1 MKNFSLNKSVGM
13 LILVVSIVVISVQY
27 TQGQHW
33 PVPNNIPEFNR
44 VNCSFGELH
53 SRLRFHGAID
63 IDHQRPNQD
72 TPPIQAILHGRFV
85 NRVLDGDNSY
95 TILEHQSNPGNNVYD
110 RKSIYMHIDPLDFT
124 QHPEIETGKQ
134 LGTTRAGQG
143 HLHLMMGQL
152 VNGVWH
158 VLNPLNNDQRWSL
171 VRHEDE
177 NGNLIG
183 YFGNAPLDEHDP
195 EINQVFLKGIA
206 QPNNVASGYQILA
219 PQNPGLNDGL
229 THLLDNQQQPIAA
242 QIHFHDRSD
251 QFSNHAGHVS
261 ENIAAYDSVL
271 DRLAVFGNIVATA
284 HARDQAINSPSSGPH
299 GNGNGVTGGEGLTVH
314 RLTYAIDQSPKY
326 DITFDKLSGQ
336 PPQKDGDDEDIFH
349 YDYNDLTGQ
358 ERRGPGSTAQDREY
372 DRGNNDYI
380 RLYNAGSALNDCR
393 QPDHQNNNPCPAN
406 YLPPHKLIDTPNGP
420 RRSNGVWFTK
430 ARAGTPPVFDQT
442 PALTARCNLENF
454 AENPPTPEALYP
466 DGEHTLTF
474 HVEDAAGRIDRA
486 ENRAED
492 NANVTVI
499 VDNFTPFIQ
508 RVVIQSGNAQI
519 YAGEWRWNK
528 NDDGRLALYQDPANL
543 EDRKADQ
550 AQPLRI
556 VVTTSEPLA
565 LTTDN
570 AGVITGSLR
579 LKLGAAANGGQ
590 EQTYRDWQAPQAVS
604 EDRQTWTFI
613 VPASAFGER
622 ADTETQIIH
631 LTGADLAG
639 NPLLAYNGGVATYQE
654 GDIPRR
660 SAAQP
665 AQWEQ
670 LPQNGV
676 NANAE
681 ADGDTAHRFSF
692 GKASGFSPF
701 ARRYDT
707 AGTEQFVSIQIA
719 RDAAGSEA
727 GSIAAGWSTFLQS
740 PDEDAWL
747 LRLGSDGTP
756 IWQQRIGTAAAKER
770 AVAVRQAFQ
779 YDASGTKIPDGFWAV
794 WQLTQDNDTDIIIG
808 RFTELGASVWTRRYR
823 MGNQSRE
830 FATSLELLVAKENGL
845 LSADGALLS
854 GYSVDADNTER
865 AFLLRV
871 KETGEFER
879 GFVSE
884 PAASARF
891 EAVRQLRGPDGA
903 PLGVVAAGRMG
914 AAMRVSRLTSA
925 WQHQWSR
932 LYTSGTSLHATA
944 LEFTQNDSGA
954 GGYTLAGNQVDAA
967 NFTLGAVM
975 TISSDGAEPFGTTY
989 STTLTN
995 GKVEF
1000 SDLRRAEDGSSII
1013 VGRLSGKQE
1022 KTLQHYALVLHLQQR
1037 VGLVW
1042 ARGLS
1047 GQVSTDI
1054 ALALDAAKQGMLA
1067 AGKTNSTDA
1076 LAFAL
1081 AADGT
1086 CGACEKFKDLAQF
1099 FTPKQM
1105 SFATSSTNALDS
1117 MTFVET
1123 PFVFDGQLMT
1133 SPPGEPLCQAG
1144 VPRLLVTQNVTE
1156 SRTDA
1161 VDAPWLTRQIQGRAG
1176 SDIAA
1181 GGVYDFPPVPVDAAH
1196 PTPTAT
1202 AAFTVTNIGAGAQD
1216 LFTPA
1221 VVVVGNPEFQVV
1233 APIPAPAGGTLAPG
1247 EYFRFQIRYQP
1258 VLNTISNDAT
1268 VTIQQPD
1275 PANSAQAIPLM
1286 TFIVRGNQAYDVKT
1300 AEDPNDTGSGVIA
1313 IAGRQDNCQQAAC
1326 QIAEGAT
1333 LVFRAT
1339 PNADSIVT
1347 GWTVNGQP
1355 MGFSDA
1361 NGDFSLIVTKPTT
1374 AQAQF
1379 TKKQYVIAGRC
1390 ETTQQGVANVTLA
1403 GFPNNPVVTD
1413 AQGFYTAIVDDGWNG
1428 QVTPQSPAAGPLYT
1442 FTNLTFANV
1451 TTDLLGRNFNATL
1464 QAQTRINGQ
1473 ILDQNGAALAGVLVS
1488 SGLTTAVTDAAGSYE
1503 LFVPEGWSGT
1513 VTLALAD
1520 YVFSPP
1526 SLSLTNV
1533 TSNQTV
1539 TFNATGVPSSGSPTP
1554 TPTPSGGTVTPT
1566 PTATPTATSTVTPTP
1581 TATPTATSTVTPT
1594 PTVMPT
1600 ATSTVTPT
1608 PTLTPTITPVVTPT
1622 ISATATPAATATPTV
1637 TPTTVPTP
1645 TATLTP
1651 VVFTLSVVKSGI
1663 GAGTVIAD
1671 GIACGSVCANRYAA
1685 GTVVIMKAIPD
1696 PNSTF
1701 LGWKVN
1707 GVSSDCVVS
1716 MSGAT
1721 TVTAIF
1727 GKL

>member
-1 MKNFSLNKSVGM
+1 MNTCLNKALMVILVTIM
-13 LILVVSIVVISVQY
+13 LIISDALFQEVA
-27 TQGQHW
+27 GQHW
-33 PVPNNIPEFNR
+33 PVPVNDGQHFNQ
-44 VNCSFGELH
+44 VNCTFGELH
-53 SRLRFHGAID
+53 SGLQFHGAID
-63 IDHQRPNQD
+63 IDHDGVDQEA
-72 TPPIQAILHGRFV
+72 QAILHGRYV
-85 NRVLDGDNSY
+85 GSGGNGENQYV
-95 TILEHQSNPGNNVYD
+95 IVEHRSAFGAGFD
-110 RKSIYMHIDPLDFT
+110 RRSVYMHIAPNNFGARAA
-124 QHPEIETGKQ
+124 IRTGQ
-134 LGTTRAGQG
+134 RVGTINNSGNPPNRGN

-152 VNGVWH
+152 INGVWH
-158 VLNPLNNDQRWSL
+158 VINPLNNDQRWSL
-171 VRHEDE
+171 ARHEDQ
-177 NGNLIG
+177 NGNLTG
-183 YFGNAPLDEHDP
+183 YFGNAPIDEHDP

-206 QPNNVASGYQILA
+206 QPNNAASGYQILA

-229 THLLDNQQQPIAA
+229 THLLDGQQRIAA
-242 QIHFHDRSD
+242 RIHFHDRSD
-251 QFSNHAGHVS
+251 QFSNNAGHVS
-261 ENIAAYDSVL
+261 ENIAAYDTTC

-284 HARDQAINSPSSGPH
+284 HARDQAINSPSPGPH
-299 GNGNGVTGGEGLTVH
+299 GNGDGVTGGEGLTIH
-314 RLTYAIDQSPKY
+314 RLTYSIDLAQKY
-326 DITFDKLSGQ
+326 DITFDTLSGQ

-349 YDYNDLTGQ
+349 YYYNELTGQ
-358 ERRGPGSTAQDREY
+358 EQRGPGSTADVREY
-372 DRGNNDYI
+372 DRGNNDYL
-380 RLYNAGSALNDCR
+380 RLYHAGAALNDCR
-393 QPDHQNNNPCPAN
+393 EPGHPNHPCPAN
-406 YLPPHKLIDTPNGP
+406 YLPPHKLVPLETPAGDIP
-420 RRSNGVWFTK
+420 VRSNGVWFTK
-430 ARAGTPPVFDQT
+430 VREGTPTVFPETPGVDQ
-442 PALTARCNLENF
+442 TARCNLE
-454 AENPPTPEALYP
+454 AQYA
-466 DGEHTLTF
+466 DGEHPLTF

-486 ENRAED
+486 ANRAED
-492 NANVTVI
+492 NATVIAI
-499 VDNFTPFIQ
+499 VDNFMPFV
-508 RVVIQSGNAQI
+508 RKVEVFSGDTLISSKEWTWHDNGTLTFADSPNAP
-519 YAGEWRWNK
+519 
-528 NDDGRLALYQDPANL
+528 NDKQV
-543 EDRKADQ
+543 DQ

-565 LTTDN
+565 LATDN

-590 EQTYRDWQAPQAVS
+590 EQTYLDWQAPQAVS
-604 EDRQTWTFI
+604 EDRRTWTFV

-622 ADTETQIIH
+622 TDTETQIIH

-639 NPLLAYNGGVATYQE
+639 NPLLAYNGGIATYQE

-701 ARRYDT
+701 ARQYDT

-719 RDAAGSEA
+719 RDAAGNEA

-794 WQLTQDNDTDIIIG
+794 WQFTQDNDTDIIIG
-808 RFTELGASVWTRRYR
+808 KFTELGAPVWTRRYR

-845 LSADGALLS
+845 LRADGALLS

-871 KETGEFER
+871 KKNGEFER

-914 AAMRVSRLTSA
+914 AAMMVSRLTSA

-954 GGYTLAGNQVDAA
+954 DGYTLAGNQVDAA

-975 TISSDGAEPFGTTY
+975 TISADGAEPFGTTY

-1022 KTLQHYALVLHLQQR
+1022 TTLRHYALVMHLMHLQQA
-1037 VGLVW
+1037 VSLAW
-1042 ARGLS
+1042 ARGLL

-1105 SFATSSTNALDS
+1105 SFATSSTNALAS

-1123 PFVFDGQLMT
+1123 PFVFDGQLIT
-1133 SPPGEPLCQAG
+1133 DPSGKSLCQAG
-1144 VPRLLVTQNVTE
+1144 VLHLLVTQNVTE

-1196 PTPTAT
+1196 LTPTAT
-1202 AAFTVTNIGAGAQD
+1202 AAFTVTNSGAGAQD

-1233 APIPAPAGGTLAPG
+1233 APIPSPAAGALAPG
-1247 EYFRFQIRYQP
+1247 ESFRFEIQYQP
-1258 VLNTISNDAT
+1258 QLNTVSPDAT

-1286 TFIVRGNQAYDVKT
+1286 TFIVRGNQAYSAQT
-1300 AEDPNDTGSGVIA
+1300 EEDPNDTGSGVIA

-1361 NGDFSLIVTKPTT
+1361 NGDFALTITQATT

-1390 ETTQQGVANVTLA
+1390 ELVTTQRGVANVTLA
-1403 GFPNNPVVTD
+1403 GFPNTSVVTD
-1413 AQGFYTAIVDDGWNG
+1413 AQGFYTAIVDYGWNG
-1428 QVTPQSPAAGPLYT
+1428 QVTPQSPAAGPLYA
-1442 FTNLTFANV
+1442 FSNPASLTFANV
-1451 TTDLLGRNFNATL
+1451 TTDLLGQNFNAVS
-1464 QAQTRINGQ
+1464 QPQTRINRQ
-1473 ILDQNGAALAGVLVS
+1473 ILDQNGAALAGVIVS
-1488 SGLTTAVTDAAGSYE
+1488 SGLTIAVTDAAGSYE

-1539 TFNATGVPSSGSPTP
+1539 TFNSTGVSSGSPTP
-1554 TPTPSGGTVTPT
+1554 TPTATATPTMTPVVTPTATATATPTMTPVVTPTTTATATPTMTPVVTPTATATATPMITPVVTPT
-1566 PTATPTATSTVTPTP
+1566 PTATS
-1581 TATPTATSTVTPT
+1581 
-1594 PTVMPT
+1594 
-1600 ATSTVTPT
+1600 
-1608 PTLTPTITPVVTPT
+1608 
-1622 ISATATPAATATPTV
+1622 
-1637 TPTTVPTP
+1637 
-1645 TATLTP
+1645 TP
-1651 VVFTLSVVKSGI
+1651 VVFTLSVVKTGTGS
-1663 GAGTVIAD
+1663 GTVITD
-1671 GIACGSVCANRYAA
+1671 GIACGSVCANSYPSGA
-1685 GTVVIMKAIPD
+1685 VVILKAIPD
-1696 PNSTF
+1696 ANSTF
-1701 LGWKVN
+1701 LGWAVN
-1707 GVSSDCVVS
+1707 GASSNCVVS